1 VAIPKPG
8 DDKDSDYPFVIR
20 GDENNYIKM
29 GWKGDL
35 ILHGTHSGKELK
47 DSNTSENTSSEKV
60 SYI

>member
-8 DDKDSDYPFVIR
+8 DNKDSDYPFVIR

-35 ILHGTHSGKELK
+35 ILHGTHSGTELNSK
-47 DSNTSENTSSEKV
+47 ASENTSSEKV